1 MRGDQRRNAALIA
14 SLAHDT
20 PHTGLVRALAQHN
33 DAPRLDDR
41 RFLGRDLLQGI
52 AQNPHVVQAD
62 ARHGNGYGVGGA
74 GGIPATSHANLQHR
88 RVYAGL
94 CKNHH
99 RGNCKQIKGRDGIA
113 GLAGGLATKVDA
125 AARLASRGD
134 AVGKLRRRHGGAQ
147 DLHAL
152 FHMDELWRGI
162 QRALQ
167 SLSTKDRRCETRR
180 RGLAVGTRDLD
191 AIKVRVRALE
201 LVQHIHHGLK
211 QGTGVAGDLPRIVR
225 DAHRLVIRQFLDGK
239 RATICHR
246 EHSFYRGAHAPA
258 RKLNISKKCAPQRT
272 SHRGAHPNIALQL

>member
-1 MRGDQRRNAALIA
+1 MTAAFSA
-14 SLAHDT
+14 A
-20 PHTGLVRALAQHN
+20 
-33 DAPRLDDR
+33 
-41 RFLGRDLLQGI
+41 RDLLQGI

-88 RVYAGL
+88 RAYAGL

-113 GLAGGLATKVDA
+113 GLAGLLATKVDA

-134 AVGKLRRRHGGAQ
+134 AVGKLRRRHGGAK
-147 DLHAL
+147 DL
-152 FHMDELWRGI
+152 
-162 QRALQ
+162 RALPYGRALARYTTRTSVPLHQ
-167 SLSTKDRRCETRR
+167 DRRCETRR

-211 QGTGVAGDLPRIVR
+211 RGTGVAGIFVSCAMRTASSYASSSMENGQLY
-225 DAHRLVIRQFLDGK
+225 VIASTPSTRRTCAGTQ
-239 RATICHR
+239 I
-246 EHSFYRGAHAPA
+246 EH
-258 RKLNISKKCAPQRT
+258 IKKCAPQRDT
-272 SHRGAHPNIALQL
+272 AAGAHPNIALQL